1 MEHGKIMF
9 QMVKNG
15 FGFSKTAGVKTKK
28 SIENLKTKV
37 EKLLRKETCKTM
49 PNFNPNSLN
58 EQKTLIF
65 DKLKLGPDKGR
76 SLKQEI
82 LNEIAKTSYVAEL
95 ISHHRKLSKANEDIE
110 TYLSFEESDRIHS
123 KLSLQHL
130 TGRLTL
136 SDPPL
141 QMVQNPFEINVNRKN
156 VPIKV
161 RNLFR
166 VKDSSRTLISVDYS
180 QVGPVFSIL
189 TL

>member
-37 EKLLRKETCKTM
+37 EKLLKKETCKTM

-58 EQKTLIF
+58 EQKALIF

-82 LNEIAKTSYVAEL
+82 LNEIAKTSYAAEL
-95 ISHHRKLSKANEDIE
+95 ISHHRKLSKAIEDIE
-110 TYLSFEESDRIHS
+110 TYLSFEESERIHS

-189 TL
+189 TK